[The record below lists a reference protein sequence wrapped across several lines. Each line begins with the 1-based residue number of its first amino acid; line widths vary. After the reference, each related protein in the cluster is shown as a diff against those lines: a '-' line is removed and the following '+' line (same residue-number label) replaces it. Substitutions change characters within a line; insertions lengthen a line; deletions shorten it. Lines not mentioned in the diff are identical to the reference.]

1 MNSSEYSQQA
11 KQSEPTKSAT
21 LFDHLLELRTRL
33 LHAVLGILI
42 IFCCLV
48 YFAQDIYQYLAQPL
62 LETMPA
68 GSQMIATDVASPFFA
83 PFKLTI
89 VLSVFLAMP
98 YILYQL
104 WSFIAPG
111 LYQNEKKLIA
121 PLMLG
126 STVLFYSGIAF
137 AYFIVFPVVFA
148 FFTSVA
154 PEGVVIATD
163 ISSYLDFVLKL
174 FFAFGAAFEIPIA
187 IILLCWTGVTTPNS
201 LRQKRPYVVVGAFV
215 LGMLLTPPD
224 IISQSML
231 AIPMLILFEVGI
243 IIASFYY
250 KENDEEEE
258 MNHEE

>member
-1 MNSSEYSQQA
+1 MNSSEQSQ
-11 KQSEPTKSAT
+11 QSEPLAQEKSVT

-33 LHAVLGILI
+33 LHAVLGVLL

-62 LETMPA
+62 LETMPE

-89 VLSVFLAMP
+89 VLSIFLAMP
-98 YILYQL
+98 YILYQM

-111 LYQNEKKLIA
+111 LYRNEKKLIA

-126 STVLFYSGIAF
+126 STLLFYSGIAF
-137 AYFIVFPVVFA
+137 AYFIVFPVVFS

-187 IILLCWTGVTTPNS
+187 IILLCWTGVTTPDN

-215 LGMLLTPPD
+215 VGMLLTPPD

-231 AIPMLILFEVGI
+231 AIPMLFLFEVGI
-243 IIASFYY
+243 IIASFYS
-250 KENDEEEE
+250 KKDESTEEQS
-258 MNHEE
+258 HES

>member
-1 MNSSEYSQQA
+1 MNSPENSQQS
-11 KQSEPTKSAT
+11 KPLEPQKNVT

-33 LHAVLGILI
+33 LRAVLGVILV
-42 IFCCLV
+42 FCCLV

-62 LETMPA
+62 LQTMPA

-89 VLSVFLAMP
+89 VLSIFLAMP
-98 YILYQL
+98 HILYQM

-111 LYQNEKKLIA
+111 LYRKEKKLIA

-126 STVLFYSGIAF
+126 STLLFYSGIAF

-187 IILLCWTGVTTPNS
+187 IILMCWTGVTSPNS
-201 LRQKRPYVVVGAFV
+201 LRQKRAYVVVGAFV
-215 LGMLLTPPD
+215 IGMLLTPPD

-231 AIPMLILFEVGI
+231 AIPMLLLFEVGI
-243 IIASFYY
+243 IIASLYH
-250 KENDEEEE
+250 KEDEDLEEEVS
-258 MNHEE
+258 